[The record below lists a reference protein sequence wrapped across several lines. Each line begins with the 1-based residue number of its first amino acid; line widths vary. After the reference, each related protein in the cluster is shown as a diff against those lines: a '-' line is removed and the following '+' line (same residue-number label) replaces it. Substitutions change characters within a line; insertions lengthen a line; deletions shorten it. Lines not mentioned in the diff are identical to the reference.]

1 MSFRK
6 CTKSLNKKTSSGNNE
21 IFKHVCRWQCLF
33 LMGEDCLREVI
44 CTNQWMI
51 DVRPMKDWCVK
62 MQSTSALIETPGY
75 LGITGGKI
83 IPAHEIHPV
92 ILSSRK
98 FLITHFTY
106 FHADRPS
113 MPPSRLSW
121 SYNPYTLRVLWGV
134 RLEAEQS
141 WKRKAVERGGLV
153 W

>member
-6 CTKSLNKKTSSGNNE
+6 HTKSLNKKTSSGNNE
-21 IFKHVCRWQCLF
+21 IFKHVCRWQCPF
-33 LMGEDCLREVI
+33 LMEEDCLREVI

-62 MQSTSALIETPGY
+62 MQSTSALIETPRFP
-75 LGITGGKI
+75 GITGGKI

-98 FLITHFTY
+98 FLITHSTY
-106 FHADRPS
+106 FHADNPS
-113 MPPSRLSW
+113 MPPSRLPW
-121 SYNPYTLRVLWGV
+121 SYKPCTLRAPWGV

-141 WKRKAVERGGLV
+141 WKRKAVDWGGLV
-153 W
+153 Q

>member
-6 CTKSLNKKTSSGNNE
+6 HTKSLNKKTSSGNNE

-33 LMGEDCLREVI
+33 LMEEDCLREVI

-62 MQSTSALIETPGY
+62 MQSTSALIETPRFS
-75 LGITGGKI
+75 GIIGGKI
-83 IPAHEIHPV
+83 IPAPEIHPV

-98 FLITHFTY
+98 FLITHSTY
-106 FHADRPS
+106 FHADNPL

-121 SYNPYTLRVLWGV
+121 SYKPCTLRVLWGV
-134 RLEAEQS
+134 RLEAEKS
-141 WKRKAVERGGLV
+141 WKRKAVEWEGLIQ
-153 W
+153 

>member
-6 CTKSLNKKTSSGNNE
+6 HTKSLNKKTSSGNNE

-33 LMGEDCLREVI
+33 LMEEDCLREVI

-62 MQSTSALIETPGY
+62 MQSTSALIETPRFP
-75 LGITGGKI
+75 GITGGKI

-98 FLITHFTY
+98 FLITHSTY
-106 FHADRPS
+106 FHADNPS
-113 MPPSRLSW
+113 MPPSRLPW
-121 SYNPYTLRVLWGV
+121 SYKPCTLSAPWGV

-141 WKRKAVERGGLV
+141 WKRKAVDWGGLV
-153 W
+153 Q